1 MPARRKPSTL
11 GNTLR
16 LAFASALLFVSNV
29 RAQEAPSSDLP
40 VTNLFQLVELLNQ
53 NEKAIRDIRLE
64 ATVCAASDPSIG
76 VVILKDATDV
86 ELVELGAGQP
96 RLLPGEKILIQQE
109 NCLLRRRHMGVQ
121 ISSAPVVDNT
131 GGNTDI
137 FSQGGLSLKAG
148 RYPLTLEWFN
158 ELYDPYFQASRWP
171 PHAPPLVISGSGFS
185 YNVSNGVK
193 QFKPGLQVEY
203 YEGNWD
209 RIPDFDLLKP
219 VKSGVV
225 TNIDM
230 GFQSQ
235 DEFAGLRFR
244 GFIEV
249 PTNGYYSFDAFT
261 NEGSLLH
268 IGDPIVKAVVLGTEP
283 APQATPAIINQAISA
298 PCDQNWVSVEGH
310 VGSVRPVGKGLGLE
324 LRAGGNSLMVR
335 IADVQGQDST
345 NLLNSFVRVTG
356 VGGGEY
362 NLSGELILG
371 QLSVASARD
380 LDILG
385 QSPDA
390 LSSVTPLL
398 NIRQVQTL
406 PIQEAAKGLPVHVRG
421 VVTSIGLRAYA
432 YFTVQDNT
440 RGIFVTYSNM
450 PDLIPVPGD
459 YYDIVGHSSA
469 GDFAPIIVADKIVRL
484 GRGELPE
491 PSRPAWN
498 AIVNGSMDVQW
509 AEFQGLVTD
518 VQSNMLSLLLPGGK
532 IDVQIYASS
541 IPRLDPFKKS
551 VITIR
556 GVLLAEWNGLRE
568 VRIGLVKMHNATI
581 TTDVPAPAD
590 PFDAVSKT
598 PRELL
603 LFDAQTSPFRRIKV
617 HGQIAYADATRF
629 FLTHDGAG
637 LQIFPTGNADVSAGD
652 LVEAVGYPYIGGITP
667 LLSEALL
674 RKTGAA
680 ALPPAKDLKE
690 SELAQDGLDSTRVM
704 VQGRLLGLHIERG
717 LPVLEM
723 QSGTYLY
730 FARLASAN
738 KGDLSWRTGCWL
750 ALTGVYVTQGKSFEL
765 LLNSPA
771 DIVVVSQPSWWTLQ
785 KLLIVV
791 GIMVIILILALLW
804 ITQLRWLV
812 EQRTAQ
818 LAVEIRKR
826 ELEAERSRIA
836 RDLHDDLGSSLT
848 EISVLASAGQHGQ
861 TPDSPGSGTL
871 FETIAAKVRHLIT
884 GLDVIVW
891 AIDPGE
897 NSLQSLA
904 DYLCAYANEYL
915 SSTAI
920 ACRFKVPVSF
930 PPMTLD
936 GHVRHELL
944 LTIKETLNNIVRH
957 ADATEMEF
965 RMAATATRLD
975 ITMVDNGRGI
985 PDTVEHEGH
994 GLKNLSARMKHL
1006 GGEYIVKSN
1015 IDQGTTVIVSL
1026 PLPSWGNGQGDEKY
1040 DK

>member
-1 MPARRKPSTL
+1 L
-11 GNTLR
+11 C
-16 LAFASALLFVSNV
+16 LAFASAVLFASNV
-29 RAQEAPSSDLP
+29 RAQESPSSDLP

-86 ELVELGAGQP
+86 ELVELGADQP
-96 RLLPGEKILIQQE
+96 RLLPGEKILIQQKQ
-109 NCLLRRRHMGVQ
+109 CLLRRRHMGAQ
-121 ISSAPVVDNT
+121 ISSVPLVDKA
-131 GGNTDI
+131 GGITNLL
-137 FSQGGLSLKAG
+137 SAGRLSLKAG

-158 ELYDPYFQASRWP
+158 ELYDPYLQVYRWP
-171 PHAPPLVISGSGFS
+171 PHPPPLAIASSGLS
-185 YNVSNGVK
+185 YSVSNGVN

-219 VKSGVV
+219 VKSGVI
-225 TNIDM
+225 TNVDM

-244 GFIEV
+244 GFVEV
-249 PTNGYYSFDAFT
+249 PTNGDYSFDAFT
-261 NEGSLLH
+261 TEGSLLH
-268 IGDPIVKAVVLGTEP
+268 IGDPIVKVVVLGTEP
-283 APQATPAIINQAISA
+283 APPPTPAIINQAVSA

-310 VGSVRPVGKGLGLE
+310 VGSVWPAGKGLGLE
-324 LRAGGNSLMVR
+324 LYAGGNSLMVR
-335 IADVQGQDST
+335 IADVHGQAPQ
-345 NLLNSFVRVTG
+345 NLLNSFVRLTG
-356 VGGGEY
+356 VGCGEY

-371 QLSVASARD
+371 QLSVASERD

-385 QSPDA
+385 QAPDA
-390 LSSVTPLL
+390 FSSVTPLL

-406 PIQEAAKGLPVHVRG
+406 PIQEAAKSLPVHVRG
-421 VVTSIGLRAYA
+421 VVTSIGRRAYA

-440 RGIFVTYSNM
+440 RGIFVNYSNM
-450 PDLIPVPGD
+450 PAMIPVPGD

-541 IPRLDPFKKS
+541 ISRLDPFKKS

-556 GVLLAEWNGLRE
+556 GVLLAEWNGSRE
-568 VRIGLVKMHNATI
+568 VRIGLVKMHNAGI

-603 LFDAQTSPFRRIKV
+603 LFDAQASPFRRIKV
-617 HGQIAYADATRF
+617 HGQIAYADANQF

-637 LQIFPTGNADVSAGD
+637 LQIFPTGKADVSAGD
-652 LVEAVGYPYIGGITP
+652 LVEAVGYPYIGGTAP

-674 RKTGAA
+674 RKTGTA
-680 ALPPAKDLKE
+680 ALPPAKNLNE
-690 SELAQDGLDSTRVM
+690 SELMQAGLDSTRVV
-704 VQGRLLGLHIERG
+704 VQGRLLGSHIERG

-723 QSGTYLY
+723 QSGAYLY

-738 KGDLSWRTGCWL
+738 QGDLSWRIGCWL

-771 DIVVVSQPSWWTLQ
+771 DIVVLSQPSWWTLQ

-791 GIMVIILILALLW
+791 GMMVIILILALLW

-848 EISVLASAGQHGQ
+848 EISVLASAGQHEPA
-861 TPDSPGSGTL
+861 TEPPGSGPL

-1015 IDQGTTVIVSL
+1015 VDHGTTVIVTM
-1026 PLPSWGNGQGDEKY
+1026 PLPFWGNGQDNEKY